1 MADARRRD
9 APMFRYSD
17 HNPGSSRDPDRDL
30 DAD

>member
-9 APMFRYSD
+9 VPMFRYSD
-17 HNPGSSRDPDRDL
+17 HNPGSARDPDRDL

>member
-1 MADARRRD
+1 
-9 APMFRYSD
+9 MFRYSD